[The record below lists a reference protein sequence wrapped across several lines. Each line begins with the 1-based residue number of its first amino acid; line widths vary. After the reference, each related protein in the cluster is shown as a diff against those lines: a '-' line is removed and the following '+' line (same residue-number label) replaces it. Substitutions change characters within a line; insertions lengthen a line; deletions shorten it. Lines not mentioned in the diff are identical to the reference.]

1 MSVETLS
8 IAAKVDVP
16 GDGFLEIH
24 FPKKMLKELE
34 IGSGYHYCVGN
45 EFVVFSSLQLRVVV
59 NDPIQPLHR
68 QNNEDV
74 ILSFPVK
81 DGSQTLTFAGTDMLM
96 TNPTCPS

>member
-8 IAAKVDVP
+8 ITAKTDVP
-16 GDGFLEIH
+16 RDGFLEIH

-45 EFVVFSSLQLRVVV
+45 EFAVFSSPQLRVVV
-59 NDPIQPLHR
+59 NDPIQPLYR
-68 QNNEDV
+68 ENNEDV

-81 DGSQTLTFAGTDMLM
+81 GGSQTITFAGTDMLM